1 MRGVQNLDGI
11 LEQLRD
17 ASESKPQ
24 DARMLD
30 PRYYHS
36 AELFELEKERIFS
49 KEWIC
54 LARIEQIAN
63 PGDFVTVQLL
73 DEPIVIVRQEDGGV
87 QALSNV
93 CRHRYFPVAEGQGN
107 TRFFACPYHK
117 WTYKLDGTL
126 MGAPGMNNSSFDQST
141 CRLPALP
148 TEVWMGFV
156 FVNLDLNAE
165 PLAPRL
171 SSLTER
177 IADYHLDKWK
187 APCIFDDRWNGNW
200 KLACENALDS
210 YHHMGL
216 HENSVQAIMPGLG
229 TEFVEAYK
237 AWNYHRTPFNELG
250 VNQAN
255 AQAPEV
261 VARLK
266 PRDALAMNAI
276 FVYPNLVIPL
286 LPTGANWL
294 SFVPESI
301 DRTWIFTGMAMD
313 KSILD
318 PIDDHV
324 ALGVAIQ
331 KTLAS
336 INQEDSL
343 GTSELQRATRSAFIE
358 RGAICEKELGVF
370 HFYGYLARRL
380 LP

>member
-1 MRGVQNLDGI
+1 
-11 LEQLRD
+11 
-17 ASESKPQ
+17 
-24 DARMLD
+24 
-30 PRYYHS
+30 
-36 AELFELEKERIFS
+36 
-49 KEWIC
+49 
-54 LARIEQIAN
+54 
-63 PGDFVTVQLL
+63 
-73 DEPIVIVRQEDGGV
+73 
-87 QALSNV
+87 
-93 CRHRYFPVAEGQGN
+93 
-107 TRFFACPYHK
+107 
-117 WTYKLDGTL
+117 

-141 CRLPALP
+141 CRLPELP

-216 HENSVQAIMPGLG
+216 HENSVQAIMRGLG

-261 VARLK
+261 VARLE

>member
-1 MRGVQNLDGI
+1 
-11 LEQLRD
+11 
-17 ASESKPQ
+17 
-24 DARMLD
+24 MLD
-30 PRYYHS
+30 PSYYHS

-54 LARIEQIAN
+54 LARTEQIN
-63 PGDFVTVQLL
+63 KPGDFVTVRLL
-73 DEPIVIVRQEDGGV
+73 DEPIVIVRQEDGSV

-93 CRHRYFPVAEGQGN
+93 CRHRYYPVAKGQGS

-117 WTYKLDGTL
+117 WTYNLDGTL
-126 MGAPGMNNSSFDQST
+126 MGAPGMNNSSFDQSK
-141 CRLPALP
+141 CRLPQLP

-156 FVNLDLNAE
+156 FVNLDINAE
-165 PLAPRL
+165 PLAARL

-177 IADYHLDKWK
+177 IADYHLDQWQ
-187 APCIFDDRWNGNW
+187 APCIFEERWNGNW

-229 TEFVEAYK
+229 TEFVKAHE
-237 AWNYHRTPFNELG
+237 AWNYHRTPLNELG
-250 VNQAN
+250 ISQAN
-255 AQAPEV
+255 GQAPEV
-261 VARLK
+261 VARLE

-286 LPTGANWL
+286 LPIGANWL

-301 DRTWIFTGMAMD
+301 DRTWVFTGMAMD

-324 ALGVAIQ
+324 ALGVATK
-331 KTLAS
+331 KTLAG

-343 GTSELQRATRSAFIE
+343 GTSELQLTTRSAFIE

-370 HFYGYLARRL
+370 YFYGYLARRL
-380 LP
+380 LR

>member
-1 MRGVQNLDGI
+1 MHGVPNLDEI
-11 LEQLRD
+11 LEQLKD
-17 ASESKPQ
+17 VSEGTPE

-30 PRYYHS
+30 PSYYHS

-54 LARIEQIAN
+54 LARTEQIEK

-73 DEPIVIVRQEDGGV
+73 DEPIVIVRQEDGSV

-93 CRHRYFPVAEGQGN
+93 CRHRYFPVAEGKGS

-117 WTYKLDGTL
+117 WTYKLDGSL
-126 MGAPGMNNSSFDQST
+126 MGAPGMKNSSFDQSK
-141 CRLPALP
+141 CRLPRLS

-156 FVNLDLNAE
+156 FVNLDIDAE

-171 SSLTER
+171 ASLTQR
-177 IADYHLDKWK
+177 IADYHLDQWQ
-187 APCIFDDRWNGNW
+187 APCIFDERWNGNW

-229 TEFVEAYK
+229 TEFVEAHE

-250 VNQAN
+250 IKQAN
-255 AQAPEV
+255 EQAQEV
-261 VARLK
+261 VGRLE

-301 DRTWIFTGMAMD
+301 DRTWVFTGMALD

-318 PIDDHV
+318 PIDDHE
-324 ALGVAIQ
+324 AFGAATQ
-331 KTLAS
+331 KMLAG

-343 GTSELQRATRSAFIE
+343 GTSELQRTTRSAFIE
-358 RGAICEKELGVF
+358 RGPICEKELGVF
-370 HFYGYLARRL
+370 YFYRYLARRL
-380 LP
+380 LR

>member
-1 MRGVQNLDGI
+1 MHSARNIDEI
-11 LEQLRD
+11 LIQLKD
-17 ASESKPQ
+17 VSESKPE
-24 DARMLD
+24 DAQMLD
-30 PRYYHS
+30 PSYYHS

-54 LARIEQIAN
+54 LARTEQIN
-63 PGDFVTVQLL
+63 KPGDFVTVRLL
-73 DEPIVIVRQEDGGV
+73 DEPIVIVRQEDGSV

-93 CRHRYFPVAEGQGN
+93 CRHRYYPVAKGQGS

-117 WTYKLDGTL
+117 WTYNLDGTL
-126 MGAPGMNNSSFDQST
+126 MGAPGMNNSSFDQSK
-141 CRLPALP
+141 CRLPQLP

-156 FVNLDLNAE
+156 FVNLDINAE
-165 PLAPRL
+165 PLAARL

-177 IADYHLDKWK
+177 IADYHLDQWQ
-187 APCIFDDRWNGNW
+187 APCIFEERWNGNW

-229 TEFVEAYK
+229 TEFVKAHE
-237 AWNYHRTPFNELG
+237 AWNYHRTPLNELG
-250 VNQAN
+250 ISQAN
-255 AQAPEV
+255 GQAPEV
-261 VARLK
+261 VARLE

-286 LPTGANWL
+286 LAIGANWL

-301 DRTWIFTGMAMD
+301 DRTWVFTGMAMD

-324 ALGVAIQ
+324 ALGVATK
-331 KTLAS
+331 KTLAG

-343 GTSELQRATRSAFIE
+343 GTSELQLTTRSAFIE

-370 HFYGYLARRL
+370 YFYGYLARRL
-380 LP
+380 LR